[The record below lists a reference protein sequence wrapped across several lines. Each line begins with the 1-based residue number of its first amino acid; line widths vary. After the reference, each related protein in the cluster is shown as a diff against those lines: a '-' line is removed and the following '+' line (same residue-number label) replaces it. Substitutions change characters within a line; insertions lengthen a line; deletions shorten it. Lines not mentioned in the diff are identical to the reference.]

1 MNKTYNSIK
10 KIKNKTIVSYDSLIR
25 TKKELENEMSNL
37 QREKDLKVDRINNQY
52 EARIDAVIRTL
63 RLVESEIDK
72 SKEYLKVN

>member
-10 KIKNKTIVSYDSLIR
+10 KIKNKTIISYDSLIR